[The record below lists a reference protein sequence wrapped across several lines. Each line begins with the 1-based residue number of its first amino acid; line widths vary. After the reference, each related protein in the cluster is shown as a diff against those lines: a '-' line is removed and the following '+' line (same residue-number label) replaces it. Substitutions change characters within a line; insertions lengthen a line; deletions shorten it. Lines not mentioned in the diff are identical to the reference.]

1 MSQTK
6 SLVNR
11 VLPILMFLLFFII
24 IHSTNVITCAAIDD
38 EVIVKAPIGTYQGF
52 ISQFPEYKA
61 TARAFT
67 GIRYAKAPVNS
78 LRWKPTQPLDAF
90 SGIYNATIETPGCP
104 QRCELPP
111 HTCPKTQSED
121 CLFLDLYTPRL
132 GAMKKNELLPVYVFS
147 LVVILSKEVSNRS
160 YQTLYSGEILIEI
173 SSSSQID
180 HAAPNSI
187 LYDGTFIA
195 NKTSIIMI
203 IAGYRLGALG
213 WLANSK
219 AQMSGNYGFMDQ
231 LTVLKWV
238 QNNIAAFGGDPKRV
252 TIGGQSAGAT
262 STTAHLISPASKG
275 LFHQVIVESNPLV
288 LPMRLMDDVTINL
301 ATPFAKQAN
310 CDVSDFECFQKLS
323 IDSILEAQYFLDTYK
338 NLSIPLETFLPWA
351 PTVASFDKLIPYQT
365 FEAVQKGYYH
375 KVPMIFGNVA
385 EEALIFIYMGSKK
398 KMTTLEYMALLYA
411 VFGIEDGAR
420 VLNWYRPLL
429 DGDKRPELSIMGTDY
444 IFLCSLRNVLSQIT
458 TQNPELPVYN
468 YIFNH
473 VLTFDAWGPNP
484 EEDILSISMVNYFT
498 NFVKYGN
505 PNGNSTAVTWPRF
518 SANNRQ
524 TMMFQTP
531 FNQMVKD
538 YKKDYCDEW
547 DYIGYDH
554 GWLNQLKKKN

>member
-121 CLFLDLYTPRL
+121 C
-132 GAMKKNELLPVYVFS
+132 
-147 LVVILSKEVSNRS
+147 
-160 YQTLYSGEILIEI
+160 EILIEI

-310 CDVSDFECFQKLS
+310 CD
-323 IDSILEAQYFLDTYK
+323 

-365 FEAVQKGYYH
+365 F
-375 KVPMIFGNVA
+375 
-385 EEALIFIYMGSKK
+385 
-398 KMTTLEYMALLYA
+398 
-411 VFGIEDGAR
+411 EDGAR

-458 TQNPELPVYN
+458 TQKNPELPVYN

-554 GWLNQLKKKN
+554 GWLNQLKKELSIQNGARIVLMNNFFVFS